1 MVAVVALT
9 SCGGDSTASGTVADT
24 DISIETTDIE
34 SLSVGTEKQ
43 CLERLTKVVDVDYI
57 KEHDVNVDD
66 ASSAIFAIE
75 NAISEVCADID
86 SEKGVH
92 AAAHDVVHMVEDK
105 LADVLSLASAEP
117 KARARIIDP
126 DGPEPSRAHS

>member
-1 MVAVVALT
+1 MCSLFMVAVVALT
-9 SCGGDSTASGTVADT
+9 SCGGDSTAGGTVADT

-34 SLSVGTEKQ
+34 SLSVGTEQQ

-92 AAAHDVVHMVEDK
+92 AAAHDVVHMVGDK
-105 LADVLSLASAEP
+105 LAD
-117 KARARIIDP
+117 
-126 DGPEPSRAHS
+126 G

>member
-1 MVAVVALT
+1 MVAVVSLT
-9 SCGGDSTASGTVADT
+9 SCGGDSPASGTVADT

-34 SLSVGTEKQ
+34 SLFVGTEQQ
-43 CLERLTKVVDVDYI
+43 CIERLTRVVDVEYI
-57 KEHDVNVDD
+57 KEHDVEVVD
-66 ASSAIFAIE
+66 

-105 LADVLSLASAEP
+105 LAD
-117 KARARIIDP
+117 D
-126 DGPEPSRAHS
+126 